1 MRINLINVRPLQ
13 RKETIM
19 SFWKRLL
26 GKEPASPNMS
36 SPRQSRQ
43 DTSGFFVF
51 DYNAMDSYYGK
62 QAFDAI
68 YAAMR
73 SSAGTC
79 AFHDG
84 DIFNVE
90 TVREIARQCS
100 LVMPSSADSPLSHTD
115 GPLKFGPY
123 FAAMWTDTPAN
134 FTTLHDS
141 LVATRVPG
149 YLGYMTLPGRLEYQ
163 EVIKLFTRQLSLPAS
178 IAMRDG
184 SIIKGTSKY
193 GIGFHFAD
201 GALIHAAQ
209 MGELEAARKA
219 IADGA
224 DVDCIDPNDRI
235 ATPIVHASNHG
246 YLDIVKLLLQ
256 NGADPNARNLGS
268 NTALMLAARFGHVEV
283 VRALIAGGA
292 DVNAQDRSGGTA
304 LDNADEHPDIQ
315 RVLREAGARK

>member
-1 MRINLINVRPLQ
+1 M
-13 RKETIM
+13 
-19 SFWKRLL
+19 
-26 GKEPASPNMS
+26 
-36 SPRQSRQ
+36 QSGN

-51 DYNAMDSYYGK
+51 DYNAMDTYYGK

-68 YAAMR
+68 YAAMC

-84 DIFNVE
+84 DIFNIE
-90 TVREIARQCS
+90 TVREIANQS
-100 LVMPSSADSPLSHTD
+100 SVVVPSTAASPLSNLR
-115 GPLKFGPY
+115 GPLEFGPY
-123 FAAMWTDTPAN
+123 FVAMWTDTPHN
-134 FTTLHDS
+134 FAMLHDS
-141 LVATRVPG
+141 LVAESLPG
-149 YLGYMTLPGRLEYQ
+149 YLGYMTLPGSHEYERVSQ
-163 EVIKLFTRQLSLPAS
+163 LFTRQLSLPAS

-193 GIGFHFAD
+193 GIGFRSAD
-201 GALIHAAQ
+201 AALIHAAE

-224 DVDCIDPNDRI
+224 DVNCIDPKDRI

-268 NTALMLAARFGHVEV
+268 NTALMLAARFGHIEV
-283 VRALIAGGA
+283 VRALIASGA
-292 DVNAQDRSGGTA
+292 DVNAQDTSGGTA